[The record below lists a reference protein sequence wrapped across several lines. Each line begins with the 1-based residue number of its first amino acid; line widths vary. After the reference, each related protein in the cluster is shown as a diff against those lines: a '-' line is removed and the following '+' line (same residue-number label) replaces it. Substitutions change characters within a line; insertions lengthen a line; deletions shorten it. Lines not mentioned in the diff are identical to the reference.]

1 MVANNADDLGQGG
14 ADATDRVRLSV
25 ILPVRNGEPFLGEQ
39 LRALAAQ
46 ECSFPWELIV
56 VDNGSMDSSA
66 DTARSFQSKLAR
78 LKVISEPRAGKSHA
92 LNTGR
97 AASSGEYI
105 VLVDADDVVGAGYL
119 EAMAASLDHLEMVS
133 GQLDLTLLNPPWA
146 QDELLTPDRLTVF
159 LDYLPYIPGALIG
172 VRASSWQ
179 RIGDF
184 DGDLLSAEDVD
195 FTWRA
200 HRLGVTMGMAP
211 GAVLHYR
218 RPTNAI
224 ENFRKARS
232 YGRAHVWLF
241 LRYRSLGQP
250 RLSVRAELYLIKQA
264 MGEMVRR
271 EGPWQWRM
279 GWRLGLVEGHL
290 EESIRRRVWYP

>member
-1 MVANNADDLGQGG
+1 MGAHRCGQ
-14 ADATDRVRLSV
+14 RLDGLFGRHRSEFS
-25 ILPVRNGEPFLGEQ
+25 IEACEIEGDFG
-39 LRALAAQ
+39 
-46 ECSFPWELIV
+46 
-56 VDNGSMDSSA
+56 
-66 DTARSFQSKLAR
+66 TAGWQVTRSQH
-78 LKVISEPRAGKSHA
+78 GK
-92 LNTGR
+92 GR
-97 AASSGEYI
+97 F
-105 VLVDADDVVGAGYL
+105 VDADDVVGAGYL